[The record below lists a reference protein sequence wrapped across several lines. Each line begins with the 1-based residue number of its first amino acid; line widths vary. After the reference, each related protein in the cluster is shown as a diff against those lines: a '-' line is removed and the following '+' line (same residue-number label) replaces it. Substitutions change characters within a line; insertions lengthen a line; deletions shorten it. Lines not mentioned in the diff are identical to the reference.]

1 MNVTLLSYFLS
12 IKKNVILGVTQ
23 RIKTTF
29 GTRAS
34 LTRPWTHIGIQWKL
48 VIFSQ
53 WRYQHFFR
61 LYAMPT

>member
-34 LTRPWTHIGIQWKL
+34 LTRPWTHIGIQ
-48 VIFSQ
+48 
-53 WRYQHFFR
+53 
-61 LYAMPT
+61 